1 MAQGNEEPRE
11 IGVGPAITLTGLT
24 LVVAGAVLP
33 GLPRM
38 GPATLNPVAWFP
50 TAAGTPAACYG
61 GFGWYDANGA
71 LRRGPTSA

>member
-1 MAQGNEEPRE
+1 MAQGNEEPRG

-24 LVVAGAVLP
+24 LVAAGAVLS

-38 GPATLNPVAWFP
+38 GPATLIVAWFP
-50 TAAGTPAACYG
+50 TAASTPAACYG
-61 GFGWYDANGA
+61 GSGWYDANGT